1 MSSLPPLIAP
11 FHAER
16 PSPAAAAAILTA
28 LNASAAPPVNAIQIP
43 QLLHNWRS
51 QNQLHCDDHL
61 SYSIYRLN
69 HGQQQ
74 QTGLVF
80 AASLTAYH
88 TGRIRRHEL
97 TLAAGVA
104 AHRAHLMAVQT
115 QSNPTLLLHP
125 PTAAIDLLLATIA
138 KTTAPTLDV
147 ITADRVRHQVWTVT
161 LPMHTAHLTAAFN
174 HLPYLMIADGHHRT
188 AAMAELIAND
198 AASERRF
205 LAVSF
210 PAAQLRIHAVHR
222 LLNDLNG
229 MSDAFLLA
237 QLRGSGQLTASAQ
250 PVQPRHSLEVGV
262 YLARR
267 WYRLERPAVAD
278 SREQL
283 AAQWLQ
289 DTVLTPVFGINDPSH
304 DPRLTYRAGA
314 AADLMAAV
322 DSGAMR
328 VAVTL
333 HPPKVAEVC
342 ALANRGVTMPPK
354 CTWFTLKPAAGFIN
368 LRLNDSFI

>member
-1 MSSLPPLIAP
+1 MSSLPSLIAP

-16 PSPAAAAAILTA
+16 PSPASAAAILTA
-28 LNASAAPPVNAIQIP
+28 LNLNTAASVHSDQLP
-43 QLLHNWRS
+43 QLLHHWRS
-51 QNQLHCDDHL
+51 QDQLRCDDYL

-104 AHRAHLMAVQT
+104 AHRAHLMAAQT

-125 PTAAIDLLLATIA
+125 PTASIDLLLSTIA
-138 KTTAPTLDV
+138 DTTAPSLDV
-147 ITADRVRHQVWTVT
+147 MTADRVRHQLWNVAD
-161 LPMHTAHLTAAFN
+161 PMHIAQLTAAFN

-198 AASERRF
+198 AAGERRF

-222 LLNDLNG
+222 LLNGFND
-229 MSDAFLLA
+229 MSNRFLLA
-237 QLRGSGQLTASAQ
+237 QLRELGQLTASAQ
-250 PVQPRHSLEVGV
+250 PLQPRNTNELGV
-262 YLARR
+262 YLAQQ

-278 SREQL
+278 SREPL

-304 DPRLTYRAGA
+304 DSRLTYQAGA

-333 HPPKVAEVC
+333 HPPSVADVC
-342 ALANRGVTMPPK
+342 ALAKCGVTMPPK